1 MTARVLVVDDL
12 EPNVKLLE
20 AKLRAEY
27 FEVVTALSGRD
38 AIEIAQTQQPDIVLL
53 DVMMPGMDGF
63 ETCARLKNSD
73 TTWHIPV
80 VMVTA
85 LDQQADRVAG
95 LKAGADDFITK
106 PVQDIAL
113 FSRVRSLTRFK
124 HMTDE
129 LRHRHQAGERMGVL
143 SQADLSAFDE
153 RHATILTVTDA
164 ESIPELDRGSEH
176 MPRNLSV
183 VYESDARAA
192 LDAIRRGEPDL
203 VLIDLALST
212 YDPLRLCSAI
222 RAFDMTRLAPLL
234 AIANADAMRHVV
246 RALDLGV
253 SDYVLSPID
262 SEELA
267 ARVRTQL
274 RRMRYIEHLRESFD
288 QTLEMAILDQ
298 LTGLYN
304 RRFLANQGGRL
315 FDEARRSEEPMAC
328 LMVDIDH
335 FKNVNDTF
343 GHDIGDLVLKE
354 IAGRLTTSVRGSDLA
369 CRTGGEEFA
378 VLMPRTPR
386 QSAHEIA
393 ERVLTAVSSD
403 PVSLPTGQAIDV
415 TVSIG
420 CSVLHPDDSLASLMK
435 RADEALYLSKQ
446 NGRNR
451 ITDEAA

>member
-27 FEVVTALSGRD
+27 FEVMTALSGEE
-38 AIEIAQTQQPDIVLL
+38 AIRIAEEHQPDIVLL
-53 DVMMPGMDGF
+53 DVMMPGLDGF
-63 ETCARLKNSD
+63 ETCELLKANEK
-73 TTWHIPV
+73 TWHIPV

-95 LKAGADDFITK
+95 LKAGADDFLTK

-113 FSRVRSLTRFK
+113 FARVKSLTRFK
-124 HMTDE
+124 QMTDE
-129 LRHRHQAGERMGVL
+129 LRHRHEAGARMGVL
-143 SQADLSAFDE
+143 SQADLSKFDE
-153 RHATILTVTDA
+153 QHAKILAVTDHD
-164 ESIPELDRGSEH
+164 SIPALDQGSEH
-176 MPRNLSV
+176 MPKHISV
-183 VYESDARAA
+183 VYEKDARMA
-192 LDAIRRGEPDL
+192 LEAIRRGEPDL
-203 VLIDLALST
+203 VLIDLSMES

-234 AIANADAMRHVV
+234 AIASRDETRHVV
-246 RALDLGV
+246 RALELGV
-253 SDYVLSPID
+253 SDYLMTPID

-274 RRMRYIEHLRESFD
+274 RRMRHIQHLRSSFD
-288 QTLEMAILDQ
+288 QTLEMAIMDQ

-304 RRFLANQGGRL
+304 RRFLANQGSRL
-315 FDEARRSEEPMAC
+315 IEEAHKSEEPLAC

-335 FKNVNDTF
+335 FKMVNDTY
-343 GHDIGDLVLKE
+343 GHDAGDLVLKE
-354 IAGRLTTSVRGSDLA
+354 VAGRLTTSVRGSDLA

-378 VLMPRTPR
+378 ILMPRTPR
-386 QSAHEIA
+386 DSAHEIA
-393 ERVLTAVSSD
+393 DRVLRSVSGD
-403 PVSLPTGQAIDV
+403 KVKLEDGQTLDV

-420 CSVLHPDDSLASLMK
+420 VSLLDPSDSLATVLK
-435 RADEALYLSKQ
+435 RADEALYRSKE

-451 ITDEAA
+451 VTDEAA

>member
-27 FEVVTALSGRD
+27 FEVLTALSGEEAL
-38 AIEIAQTQQPDIVLL
+38 AIAESQQPDIVLL

-63 ETCARLKNSD
+63 ETCRRLKASD
-73 TTWHIPV
+73 ATWHIPV

-95 LKAGADDFITK
+95 LNAGADDFITK
-106 PVQDIAL
+106 PVHDIAL

-124 HMTDE
+124 QMTDE
-129 LRHRHQAGERMGVL
+129 LRNRHKAGEEMGVL
-143 SQADLSAFDE
+143 SQADLSAFDD
-153 RHATILTVTDA
+153 RHSNVLVVTDQA
-164 ESIPELDRGSEH
+164 SIPELDNGSAYL
-176 MPRNLSV
+176 PKNLTI
-183 VYESDARAA
+183 VYEDDARSA

-203 VLIDLALST
+203 VLLDLGLES

-222 RAFDMTRLAPLL
+222 RAFDTTRLAPLL
-234 AIANADAMRHVV
+234 AIASADETRIVV

-288 QTLEMAILDQ
+288 QTLEMAIIDQ

-315 FDEARRSEEPMAC
+315 IEEAKSGPQPLAC

-335 FKNVNDTF
+335 FKSVNDTY

-354 IAGRLTTSVRGSDLA
+354 VAGRLTTSVRGSDLA

-378 VLMPRTPR
+378 VLMPKTPR
-386 QSAHEIA
+386 DKAHEIA
-393 ERVLTAVSSD
+393 ERVLTAVSSE
-403 PVSLPTGQAIDV
+403 PVALPDGREISV

-420 CSVLHPDDSLASLMK
+420 ASLFKEDDTLATVLK
-435 RADEALYLSKQ
+435 RADEALYQSKA
-446 NGRNR
+446 NGRNQ
-451 ITDEAA
+451 ITEQAA

>member
-27 FEVVTALSGRD
+27 FEVVTALSGQE
-38 AIEIAQTQQPDIVLL
+38 AIEIAESQQPDIVLL

-63 ETCARLKNSD
+63 QTCEHLKQSEK
-73 TTWHIPV
+73 TWHIPV

-95 LKAGADDFITK
+95 LNAGADDFITK
-106 PVQDIAL
+106 PVHDIAL

-124 HMTDE
+124 QMTDE
-129 LRHRHQAGERMGVL
+129 LRHRHQAGERMGVVT
-143 SQADLSAFDE
+143 QADLSKFDE
-153 RHATILTVTDA
+153 SHSIVLVVTDKDNIA
-164 ESIPELDRGSEH
+164 ELDQGSSYL
-176 MPRNLSV
+176 PKNLSI
-183 VYESDARAA
+183 VYENDARAA

-203 VLIDLALST
+203 VLLDLGLES

-234 AIANADAMRHVV
+234 AIASADETRHVV

-274 RRMRYIEHLRESFD
+274 RRMRYIEHLRESLN
-288 QTLEMAILDQ
+288 QTMEMAIMDQ

-304 RRFLANQGGRL
+304 RRFLGNQGSRL
-315 FDEARRSEEPMAC
+315 IDDAFRDKQPMAC

-335 FKNVNDTF
+335 FKNVNDTL
-343 GHDIGDLVLKE
+343 GHDAGDVVLRE

-386 QSAHEIA
+386 ESAHEIA
-393 ERVLTAVSSD
+393 ERVLKAVSET
-403 PVSLPTGQAIDV
+403 PAKLANGTEVPV

-420 CSVLHPDDSLASLMK
+420 CSVLSQNDSLATLLK
-435 RADEALYLSKQ
+435 RADEALYKSKQ

>member
-27 FEVVTALSGRD
+27 FEVLTALSGQD
-38 AIEIAQTQQPDIVLL
+38 AIALAVEHQPDIVLL
-53 DVMMPGMDGF
+53 DVMMPGIDGF
-63 ETCARLKNSD
+63 ETCELLKAND
-73 TTWHIPV
+73 KTWHIPV

-95 LKAGADDFITK
+95 LKSGADDFLTK

-113 FSRVRSLTRFK
+113 LARVKSLTRYK
-124 HMTDE
+124 QMTDE
-129 LRHRHQAGERMGVL
+129 LRHRHAAGARKGIL
-143 SQADLSAFDE
+143 TKTDFTAFDE
-153 RHATILTVTDA
+153 RHATILAVTDDP
-164 ESIPELDRGSEH
+164 SIPALDQGSEH
-176 MPRNLSV
+176 MPKHITV
-183 VYESDARAA
+183 VYENDARMA
-192 LDAIRRGEPDL
+192 LEAIRRGEPDL
-203 VLIDLALST
+203 VFIDLGMES

-234 AIANADAMRHVV
+234 ALAGKDDTRHLV

-253 SDYVLSPID
+253 TDYLMTPID

-274 RRMRYIEHLRESFD
+274 RRMRYIEQLRASFD
-288 QTLEMAILDQ
+288 QTLELAITDQ

-304 RRFLANQGGRL
+304 RRFLSNQGVRAIDDA
-315 FDEARRSEEPMAC
+315 FAADEPMAC

-335 FKNVNDTF
+335 FKLVNDTY
-343 GHDIGDLVLKE
+343 GHEAGDQVLKD
-354 IAGRLTTSVRGSDLA
+354 IAGRLATSVRGSDLT

-386 QSAHEIA
+386 MSAHEIA
-393 ERVLTAVSSD
+393 ERVLRAVSTE
-403 PVSLPTGQAIDV
+403 PVKLGDGQHLDV

-420 CSVLHPDDSLASLMK
+420 VACLNPGDTLATLLK
-435 RADEALYLSKQ
+435 RADEALYRSKQ